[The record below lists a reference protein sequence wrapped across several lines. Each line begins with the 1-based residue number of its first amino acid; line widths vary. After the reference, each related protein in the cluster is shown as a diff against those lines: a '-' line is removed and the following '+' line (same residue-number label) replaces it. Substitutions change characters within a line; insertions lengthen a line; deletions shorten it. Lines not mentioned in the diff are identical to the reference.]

1 MRAVVAMQSRRRQ
14 SGTMGRKDRT
24 NQAGGA
30 MRPLI
35 AAWLVLLMFAGQAH
49 ENGALPFG
57 VSNSFSKLGATS
69 LLAA

>member
-1 MRAVVAMQSRRRQ
+1 
-14 SGTMGRKDRT
+14 
-24 NQAGGA
+24 